1 MLSPED
7 GHAENEN
14 NATVLVLRDQIRAAI
29 ISGELAPGTPI
40 SQVQLAIRF
49 GVSRTPMREALRMLQ
64 EDRLVEIE
72 RNRRARVAGFDAD
85 DLELVY
91 ANRILLSTLATSL
104 SVRRLTDADLAE
116 MQRIF
121 AELNAFAEADQGEAW
136 RVADHAFH
144 RLHCQYA
151 SPSVLRE
158 LQALFE
164 RATLYRLL
172 RMRDQP
178 HRQAVTLDDHIA
190 IMAACRARDTKAAV
204 AAVARHLSRIAL
216 ALLAYTAPE
225 RDPQIVRTAL
235 QIALGSHL

>member
-1 MLSPED
+1 MLSQEAD
-7 GHAENEN
+7 HAEKEKD
-14 NATVLVLRDQIRAAI
+14 ATVLVLRDQIRAAI

-72 RNRRARVAGFDAD
+72 RNRRARVAEFDAD

-104 SVRRLTDADLAE
+104 SVPRLTDADLAE

-121 AELNAFAEADQGEAW
+121 EQMNEFAEADKGEAW
-136 RVADHAFH
+136 RAADHAFH
-144 RLHCQYA
+144 RLHCRYA

-172 RMRDQP
+172 RMRDQA
-178 HRQAVTLDDHIA
+178 HRQAVTLDDHTA
-190 IMAACRARDTKAAV
+190 IMTACRARDAKAAV

-225 RDPQIVRTAL
+225 RDPQTVRTAL
-235 QIALGSHL
+235 QIALGGH